1 MILSSLVLLNPNTA
15 ISIVKIELP
24 TIAATAK
31 KVNTYE
37 ITHLIYISLEGHKIH
52 IILTDIFSYT

>member
-37 ITHLIYISLEGHKIH
+37 TIHLIYIYLK
-52 IILTDIFSYT
+52 DIRFI